1 MHSVQYLLP
10 HSVPELSPTW
20 GHQTELDQC
29 NIQPCSKCF
38 SVEIMFFHALYETP
52 MAPGRWRL
60 MQGLTS
66 PDSYSHNG
74 SLFYLLQGIAS
85 NWMKKGKQIEI
96 KLYVSKQTVI
106 KWAGWTFIYISTG
119 FEPSPFWESKK
130 VWLIF
135 FCLVCSAFPCS
146 QLWPRG
152 EMLENCKQLWS
163 AVSGQVKSRT
173 SWKCHANSMFG
184 AFPVQVCILRRSEQD
199 GDKLKDLEVIAQTK
213 IK

>member
-135 FCLVCSAFPCS
+135 FLFGLLCISLLSIVTKRRNAGKLQAALICCF
-146 QLWPRG
+146 WPG
-152 EMLENCKQLWS
+152 QKQ
-163 AVSGQVKSRT
+163 
-173 SWKCHANSMFG
+173 
-184 AFPVQVCILRRSEQD
+184 
-199 GDKLKDLEVIAQTK
+199 DKLEMSCKFHVWCIPSSGLHTQKVRTRWR
-213 IK
+213 